1 MYDGYQVLTI
11 KNKIKSSDIG
21 GLSKELTNR
30 IGTGNYDKERT
41 KFNIEFIPL
50 CSSDL
55 ASSTYKTLYKNNIE
69 FNKNNKKINLL
80 NGCIITSGQEF
91 FKSLGMKFEDTG
103 EFHTEGKYKGE
114 PIQKA
119 LIKSKQ
125 DIPERV
131 LEYFNYSNEFMCNLV
146 GKENVIYSAIH
157 FDENTPHMHFYFTPV
172 VHEVKRK
179 VFETDKDGHQIL
191 KPYITKDGIEKKIP
205 IQKKDENGK
214 NVYEIEYG
222 NFLNSDQ
229 FWKEKGFKT
238 SYAKIQD
245 DYNKFIN
252 EKGFNLDRGEVGAN
266 KHHLTKAEKQLKDLQ
281 EQNKLLEL
289 ELSKNKALNN
299 TELKYMDKISD
310 VDTNPLLNP
319 EKGKIIGYKEKD
331 ITTLSNYSKQITKD
345 NLNKDKIIEQNEIKL
360 ESKQKQID
368 KLNTEIKKLKS
379 GKTIKEKDKIIENQK
394 LIIKEKDETINFQNT
409 IISSLRNELTE
420 LKENIDTI
428 INSIKNVAIDL
439 HKALKRTLGFDVD
452 KNQEY
457 DSYSFKSLSKKIN
470 KKYEKDKS
478 DDYEL

>member
-1 MYDGYQVLTI
+1 
-11 KNKIKSSDIG
+11 
-21 GLSKELTNR
+21 
-30 IGTGNYDKERT
+30 
-41 KFNIEFIPL
+41 
-50 CSSDL
+50 
-55 ASSTYKTLYKNNIE
+55 
-69 FNKNNKKINLL
+69 
-80 NGCIITSGQEF
+80 
-91 FKSLGMKFEDTG
+91 MKFEDTG
-103 EFHTEGKYKGE
+103 EFYTEGKHKGE
-114 PIQKA
+114 SIQKA
-119 LIKSKQ
+119 LIKSKE

-131 LEYFNYSNEFMCNLV
+131 LKYFNYSNEFMCNLV

-191 KPYITKDGIEKKIP
+191 KPYITKDGIEKMIP

-222 NFLNSDQ
+222 SFLNSDQ

-289 ELSKNKALNN
+289 ELSKNKASNN
-299 TELKYMDKISD
+299 SELKYMDKISD

-331 ITTLSNYSKQITKD
+331 ITNLSNYSKQITKD

-409 IISSLRNELTE
+409 IISSLRNKLTE

-428 INSIKNVAIDL
+428 INSVKNVAIDL
-439 HKALKRTLGFDVD
+439 YKALKRTLGFDVD

-457 DSYSFKSLSKKIN
+457 DSYSFKNLSKKIN
-470 KKYEKDKS
+470 KKYKKDKS

>member
-1 MYDGYQVLTI
+1 M
-11 KNKIKSSDIG
+11 
-21 GLSKELTNR
+21 
-30 IGTGNYDKERT
+30 ER
-41 KFNIEFIPL
+41 
-50 CSSDL
+50 
-55 ASSTYKTLYKNNIE
+55 
-69 FNKNNKKINLL
+69 
-80 NGCIITSGQEF
+80 
-91 FKSLGMKFEDTG
+91 
-103 EFHTEGKYKGE
+103 
-114 PIQKA
+114 
-119 LIKSKQ
+119 
-125 DIPERV
+125 
-131 LEYFNYSNEFMCNLV
+131 
-146 GKENVIYSAIH
+146 
-157 FDENTPHMHFYFTPV
+157 
-172 VHEVKRK
+172 
-179 VFETDKDGHQIL
+179 
-191 KPYITKDGIEKKIP
+191 
-205 IQKKDENGK
+205 
-214 NVYEIEYG
+214 
-222 NFLNSDQ
+222 
-229 FWKEKGFKT
+229 KGFKT

-299 TELKYMDKISD
+299 SELKYMDKISD

-331 ITTLSNYSKQITKD
+331 ITNLSNYSKQITKD
-345 NLNKDKIIEQNEIKL
+345 NLNKDKIIEQNERKL

-409 IISSLRNELTE
+409 IISSLRNKLTE

-428 INSIKNVAIDL
+428 INSVKNVAIDL
-439 HKALKRTLGFDVD
+439 YKALKRTLGFDVD

-457 DSYSFKSLSKKIN
+457 DSYSFKNLSKKIN
-470 KKYEKDKS
+470 KKYKKDKS